1 MVGEIKIKLFLIL
14 IIALCVVKG
23 SYSQSGS
30 FLDDTNIDTFTL
42 GGNISVSASFYR
54 VDGIE
59 NRRAP
64 GMIQTNAGMNF
75 STFGLSSGL
84 NLNYSTDESGL
95 RQNMNTISYNVS
107 WRWINLQAGD
117 MNTRFSEYGLNGATV
132 RGGYIRL
139 NPGDFLLELVGGRS
153 RRAVRPSFE
162 TGFRE
167 PSFEQWAYGGK
178 IGYGNTSS
186 SFFHLSSFYA
196 LDNRTSIEGTNLE
209 ITPNENLTVT
219 PEFQLQFFN
228 GKATIGSD
236 FTASIFT
243 RDLNSSVVPIGQLPI
258 PDIFG
263 SVYSPR
269 VSSKINYAGN
279 VNASF
284 VLDMLSMSMDY
295 ERIQPG
301 YRSLG
306 SGRTRDD
313 QEKIGL
319 SPTIRLLDN
328 RLSIGTSYSFSKDN
342 LLGNRV
348 QTQRNT
354 NAGTNI
360 QYSISEFISI
370 NTNYNLLYNSIKP
383 EETSEELTATSQTQI
398 SHNVML
404 QPVFTIR
411 RDQTTHN
418 ISVSVGYMSIESKFE
433 ASDNFPQENMLSESI
448 TSGLN
453 YSLNLPTGL
462 SFNSS
467 ANYLT
472 NQSNEMDMNN
482 FGLNFGGSYSFFDRK
497 LSLNANVGVNR
508 NNRKREST
516 GGELISSRVQQVTG
530 SVNSSYSLTDKDTF
544 NLTLRTRG
552 NSIMEGEGREFS
564 ELEGSFRYQRR
575 F

>member
-1 MVGEIKIKLFLIL
+1 MKIKLLLIL
-14 IIALCVVKG
+14 IALCVVNV

-30 FLDDTNIDTFTL
+30 FLDDTNIDPFTI
-42 GGNISVSASFYR
+42 GGNISVSASFYK

-84 NLNYSTDESGL
+84 NLNYSTDDSGL

-107 WRWINLQAGD
+107 WRWVNIQAGD
-117 MNTRFSEYGLNGATV
+117 MNTRFSDYGLNGATV

-139 NPGDFLLELVGGRS
+139 NPGDFLLELIGGRS
-153 RRAVRPSFE
+153 KRAVRPSFD
-162 TGFRE
+162 TGFRN

-186 SFFHLSSFYA
+186 SYFHLSSFYA

-209 ITPNENLTVT
+209 VTPNENLTVT

-243 RDLNSSVVPIGQLPI
+243 RDLNTSIVPIGQLSI
-258 PDIFG
+258 PNFFG
-263 SVYSPR
+263 TVYSPR

-284 VLDMLSMSMDY
+284 ALDMFSMSMDY

-301 YRSLG
+301 YSSLG
-306 SGRTRDD
+306 AGRIRDD

-319 SPTIRLLDN
+319 SPTIQLLDN
-328 RLSIGTSYSFSKDN
+328 RISIGTSYSFSKDN

-354 NAGTNI
+354 NAGANI
-360 QYSISEFISI
+360 QYSINEFISL
-370 NTNYNLLYNSIKP
+370 NTNYSLLYNSIRP
-383 EETSEELTATSQTQI
+383 EETGDESFATSQTQI

-411 RDQTTHN
+411 QDQITHN
-418 ISVSVGYMSIESKFE
+418 ISVSAGYMSIESQLE
-433 ASDNFPQENMLSESI
+433 ASDNFPQEDMLSESI

-453 YSLNLPTGL
+453 YSLSLPSGL
-462 SFNSS
+462 SINSS

-472 NQSNEMDMNN
+472 NQSNDMDMNS
-482 FGLNFGGSYSFFDRK
+482 FGLNFGSSYSFFDRQ
-497 LSLNANVGVNR
+497 LSLNANVGINR
-508 NNRKREST
+508 NSRDREIT
-516 GGELISSRVQQVTG
+516 GGELISSQVQQITG
-530 SVNSSYSLTDKDTF
+530 SVNSSYSLTDKDSF

-552 NSIMEGEGREFS
+552 NSIKEGDGREFS
-564 ELEGSFRYQRR
+564 EFEGSFRYQRR